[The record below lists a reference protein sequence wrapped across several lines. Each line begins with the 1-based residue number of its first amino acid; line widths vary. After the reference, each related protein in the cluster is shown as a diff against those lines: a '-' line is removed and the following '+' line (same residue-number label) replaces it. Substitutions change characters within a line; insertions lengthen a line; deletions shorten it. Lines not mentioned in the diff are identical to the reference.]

1 MGCTALARVGG
12 TALLIEVSLGEGFGT
27 VEPHP
32 ASSLFVSSLGLQLNI

>member
-12 TALLIEVSLGEGFGT
+12 TALLIGVSLGEGFGT

-32 ASSLFVSSLGLQLNI
+32 ASSLFVSFLGLQLNI